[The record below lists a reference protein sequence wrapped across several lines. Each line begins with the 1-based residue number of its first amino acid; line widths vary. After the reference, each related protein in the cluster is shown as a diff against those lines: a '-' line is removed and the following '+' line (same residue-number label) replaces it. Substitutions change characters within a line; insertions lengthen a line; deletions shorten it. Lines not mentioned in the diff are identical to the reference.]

1 MASKRMQAIEEAARQ
16 ALNKKAAYGKDV
28 DPGSFSDPDAS
39 RSYVDDPAALPRDQ
53 RETMK
58 AIGLDLSGQNRA
70 GTFLQMDHS
79 VVHCNLSSS
88 GVEVMS
94 TTEAL
99 KCHDWLENYLWQ
111 AVSPDADKYTA
122 RVVVHQEHGYFI
134 RALPGVKV
142 DYPVQ
147 ACLYIGQDDL
157 VQDVHNIII
166 VEEGAE
172 LHVITGC
179 TTEPGVRR
187 GMHIGISEFFVKK
200 NAKLTFTMIH
210 RWGEEV
216 VVRPRT
222 GVIVEEGGLYMS
234 NYLCL
239 QKAHDIQMYPTT
251 KLVGKG
257 AVARL
262 NTILASPPGSHMDVG
277 GRVILAAP
285 DTRGEVIART
295 LSTGGTVINRGHLV
309 GQSPGCK
316 AHLECYGLI
325 LGSQGIIH
333 AIPEL
338 DAETGEAEL
347 SHEAAVGKI
356 APEEIEYLMARG
368 LTEDE
373 AAATIV
379 RGFLNLKI
387 EGLPDVLTA
396 EIDKTL
402 GEFDARNCS

>member
-1 MASKRMQAIEEAARQ
+1 MASKRMQAILDAARR
-16 ALNKKAAYGKDV
+16 ALGKKALFGKDV
-28 DPGSFSDPDAS
+28 DPEAYSDPDSA
-39 RSYVDDPAALPRDQ
+39 RSNVNDLGALPHDQ
-53 RETMK
+53 QEAIK
-58 AIGLDLSGQNRA
+58 AIGLDLSGQDRA
-70 GTFLQMDHS
+70 GTYLQMDHS
-79 VVHCNLSSS
+79 VVHCNMSSN
-88 GVEVMS
+88 GVEIMS

-99 KCHDWLENYLWQ
+99 KCHDWLEDYLWQ
-111 AVSPDADKYTA
+111 AVSPEADKYTA
-122 RVVVHQEHGYFI
+122 RVALHREHGYFI

-200 NAKLTFTMIH
+200 GAKLTFTMIH

-234 NYLCL
+234 NYICL
-239 QKAHDIQMYPTT
+239 KKAHDIQMYPTT

-262 NTILASPPGSHMDVG
+262 NTILAAPAGSHMDVG
-277 GRVILAAP
+277 GRVILSAP
-285 DTRGEVIART
+285 EARGEVVART

-316 AHLECYGLI
+316 AHLECHGLI
-325 LGSQGIIH
+325 LGPQGIIH

-387 EGLPDVLTA
+387 EGLPAGLAA
-396 EIDKTL
+396 EIEKTL

>member
-1 MASKRMQAIEEAARQ
+1 MISKRIENILQAAKAA
-16 ALNKKAAYGKDV
+16 LGKKAVYGKDV
-28 DPGSFSDPDAS
+28 DPVSFSDPDAK
-39 RSYVDDPAALPRDQ
+39 RDYIDNPGLLPRQ
-53 RETMK
+53 QQKTMETVGM
-58 AIGLDLSGQNRA
+58 DLSGQERA

-79 VVHCNLSSS
+79 VVHCNRSSD
-88 GVEVMS
+88 GVEIMS

-99 KCHDWLENYLWQ
+99 KCHKWLEDYLWQ

-122 RVVVHQEHGYFI
+122 RVALHGEHGYFI

-142 DYPVQ
+142 DHPVQ
-147 ACLYIGQDDL
+147 ACMYIGQDDL
-157 VQDVHNIII
+157 VQDVHNIVI

-179 TTEPGVRR
+179 TTDPGVRR

-200 NAKLTFTMIH
+200 GAKLTFTMIH

-216 VVRPRT
+216 AVRPRT
-222 GVIVEEGGLYMS
+222 GVIVEEGGLYLS
-234 NYLCL
+234 NYICL

-262 NTILASPPGSHMDVG
+262 NTILAAPAGSHMDVG
-277 GRVILAAP
+277 GRVILSAP
-285 DTRGEVIART
+285 ETRGEIIART
-295 LSTGGTVINRGHLV
+295 LSTGGTVINRGQLV
-309 GQSPGCK
+309 GQAPGCK
-316 AHLECYGLI
+316 AHLECHGLI
-325 LGSQGIIH
+325 LGKQGVIH

-338 DAETGEAEL
+338 NAETGEAEL

-368 LTEDE
+368 MTEEE

-379 RGFLNLKI
+379 RGFLHIKI
-387 EGLPDVLTA
+387 DGLPSGLAA
-396 EIDKTL
+396 EIEKTL
-402 GEFDARNCS
+402 GEFDAHNCS